1 MGASRRE
8 PGRRANEYLR
18 QVQLTRPYLIGR
30 REVNNGE
37 FRRFRAGHDS
47 GSAGGVSLDGDQQP
61 VVNVSW
67 DDAARYLNWLS
78 EKESLPTAYLEQDG
92 KIVLRSPVATGY
104 RLPSEAEWAY
114 AARFTGAGQGR
125 RFPWE
130 GDGYPPTLVHGNYAD
145 RNAGAQLPL
154 VLEDYQ
160 DGFAVSAPVASFPA
174 DGAGLHDIDGNVAVW
189 VHDYYSVYPNGRGKT
204 ARDPLGPDAGR
215 HHVVR
220 GSSWRDAGLSE
231 LRLSYRD
238 YSDKPRN
245 DLGFRVARYT
255 D

>member
-1 MGASRRE
+1 
-8 PGRRANEYLR
+8 
-18 QVQLTRPYLIGR
+18 
-30 REVNNGE
+30 
-37 FRRFRAGHDS
+37 
-47 GSAGGVSLDGDQQP
+47 VSLDGDHQP

-67 DDAARYLNWLS
+67 DDAARYSNWLS
-78 EKESLPTAYLEQDG
+78 EKEGLPAAYHEQDG
-92 KIVLRSPVATGY
+92 KMALRRPVMSGY

-114 AARFTGAGQGR
+114 AARFVGAGQGR

-130 GDGYPPTLVHGNYAD
+130 GDRYPPALTHGNYAD
-145 RNAGAQLPL
+145 RSARAQLPL

-160 DGFAVSAPVASFPA
+160 DGFAVSAPVASFSA
-174 DGAGLHDIDGNVAVW
+174 DSAGFHDLSGNVAEW
-189 VHDYYSVYPNGRGKT
+189 VHDYYSVYPDSRGKI

-238 YSDKPRN
+238 YSEKPRD

-255 D
+255 E